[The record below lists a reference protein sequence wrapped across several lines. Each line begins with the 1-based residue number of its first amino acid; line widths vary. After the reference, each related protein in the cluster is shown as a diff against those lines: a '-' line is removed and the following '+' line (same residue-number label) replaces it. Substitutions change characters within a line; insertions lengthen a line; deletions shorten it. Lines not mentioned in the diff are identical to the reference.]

1 MKKVLVFMLCFLAV
15 FAIVSCKQDPK
26 EPEKK
31 DDAYV
36 LTVRPAVENPDDPE
50 STINWGTQTGKYQFT
65 LTQPIV
71 AGESIEFLAKVASDI
86 TEIIVRDGSTG
97 PSYTKWAT
105 LAVSSLEKTDDGWLI
120 VSIEGDKVTSTAD
133 LIGLTFTTPQNASL
147 FVSIKDL
154 KIDGEA
160 VDFEEIDP
168 NAFAT
173 AFAGALCP
181 TRVSAVVSKEN

>member
-31 DDAYV
+31 DSYV

-105 LAVSSLEKTDDGWLI
+105 LAVSSLETTDDGWLI

-168 NAFAT
+168 NVFAT